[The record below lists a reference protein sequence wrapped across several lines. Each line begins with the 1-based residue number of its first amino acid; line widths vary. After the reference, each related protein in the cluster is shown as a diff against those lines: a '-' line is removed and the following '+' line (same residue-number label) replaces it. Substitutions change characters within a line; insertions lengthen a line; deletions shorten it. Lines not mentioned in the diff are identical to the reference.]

1 MADTSLITSPAP
13 RPVNLTTGTP
23 SAGPVPGGN
32 IGSGPGDGGYALIYF
47 NQSRIGTLVPDV
59 VIEEVYDD
67 QLQVT
72 EHPVEDGAAVSD
84 HAFLRAKTVD
94 MKIGFAD
101 YKQKQIGSSIREYE
115 FLLAIQARRDPMDI
129 TTGKRIYRNMLP
141 IGITV
146 TNDQRTKWAV
156 IATVRLRE
164 VRISTARSVNT
175 ATNTAQRQSTAPAT
189 NIGQQILQKLT
200 EVNGLLAQ
208 GVPSNPSDAAS
219 SVLQGLGALFGRIT
233 G

>member
-1 MADTSLITSPAP
+1 
-13 RPVNLTTGTP
+13 
-23 SAGPVPGGN
+23 
-32 IGSGPGDGGYALIYF
+32 
-47 NQSRIGTLVPDV
+47 
-59 VIEEVYDD
+59 
-67 QLQVT
+67 
-72 EHPVEDGAAVSD
+72 
-84 HAFLRAKTVD
+84 

-115 FLLAIQARRDPMDI
+115 FLLAIQARREPMDV

-175 ATNTAQRQSTAPAT
+175 ATNTAQKQSTTPAT
-189 NIGQQILQKLT
+189 NIGQQILQNLT
-200 EVNGLLAQ
+200 EFNGLLAQ
-208 GVPSNPSDAAS
+208 GVPGNPPDAAS
-219 SVLQGLGALFGRIT
+219 SVLQGLGALFGKVV